1 MAMPAFARRSNWSIS
16 HSCRRAPSCK
26 PAEGACGGLMRQ
38 TDRRAERRSPDC
50 CVDSAAH
57 AVCGQC
63 YRIKDAS
70 PFANS
75 LLTHVPFAFHIR
87 LVTCSSQILFEVL
100 KIPRCPKNVTLRFL
114 FSLNVVDIGSG
125 VCLISCI
132 LCLSCLVGNSS
143 ISPVHVCACI
153 VF

>member
-1 MAMPAFARRSNWSIS
+1 MRRPRFAQMRWFWEVTSLCSATYVRWQHGNARRSNWSIS

-100 KIPRCPKNVTLRFL
+100 KIPRCAKNVTLRFFI
-114 FSLNVVDIGSG
+114 FSERSRYWQRRP
-125 VCLISCI
+125 S
-132 LCLSCLVGNSS
+132 
-143 ISPVHVCACI
+143 
-153 VF
+153 